1 MPHLLGQLLLPL
13 CLGLGGAAWGAAAQT
28 GMPTHPDRPITL
40 VVSFPPGG
48 APDQIARLLAPQLQ
62 ARWKNPVIVV
72 NRAGASGNLG
82 NDSVARAEADGHT
95 LLVTPNT
102 FTMVPHVLPAGGQH
116 ADVVKDYT
124 PIALLSSASMLML
137 ANPRLGAKTAGD
149 VARMAKTQPDLGY
162 ATSGNGSP
170 MHIVGELFNKVARVQ
185 LRHVPYKGTTPAIND
200 VLGNHVMLT
209 FLGMPV
215 AKPLIDAGRLVPL
228 AVADKARSSFLPSL
242 PTMQEQGFAGVEVD
256 ISFGVYGPRN
266 MDPTLADDI
275 NKTLREILAKP
286 EVAAQ
291 FKNLYQSVENQSR
304 SAFAEKTRAD
314 YKRYGKLV
322 KELGITAD

>member
-1 MPHLLGQLLLPL
+1 MRHLFGQLLLSV
-13 CLGLGGAAWGAAAQT
+13 GIGAVAMNAAAQA
-28 GMPTHPDRPITL
+28 GMPTHADKPVTL

-62 ARWKNPVIVV
+62 ARWKTPIIVV
-72 NRAGASGNLG
+72 NRAWASGNLG
-82 NDSVARAEADGHT
+82 NDSVARAELDGHT

-102 FTMVPHVLPAGGQH
+102 FTMVPHVLPAGSQQH

-137 ANPRLGAKTAGD
+137 ASPKLGAKTAGD
-149 VARMAKTQPDLGY
+149 VARMAKAQPDLGY

-170 MHIVGELFNKVARVQ
+170 MHIVGELFNKAARVQ

-200 VLGNHVMLT
+200 VLGGHVMLT

-228 AVADKARSSFLPSL
+228 AVADKARSPFLPNL
-242 PTMQEQGFAGVEVD
+242 ATMQEQGLAGVEID
-256 ISFGVYGPRN
+256 ISFGVYGPRS
-266 MDPTLADDI
+266 MPPALADDI
-275 NKTLREILAKP
+275 NKTLREILARP

-291 FKNLYQSVENQSR
+291 FKSMYQTVENQPR
-304 SAFAEKTRAD
+304 SAFVEKTRAD
-314 YKRYGKLV
+314 YERYGKLV

>member
-1 MPHLLGQLLLPL
+1 MRHLFGQLLLTV
-13 CLGLGGAAWGAAAQT
+13 GIGAVAMNAAAQA
-28 GMPTHPDRPITL
+28 GMPTHADKPVTL
-40 VVSFPPGG
+40 VVSFPAGG
-48 APDQIARLLAPQLQ
+48 APDQIARLPAPQLQ
-62 ARWKNPVIVV
+62 ARWKTPIIVV

-102 FTMVPHVLPAGGQH
+102 FTMVPHVLPAGSQQH

-137 ANPRLGAKTAGD
+137 ASPLLGAKTAGD
-149 VARMAKTQPDLGY
+149 VARMAKAQPDLGY

-170 MHIVGELFNKVARVQ
+170 MHIVGELFNKAARVQ

-200 VLGNHVMLT
+200 VLGGHVMLT

-228 AVADKARSSFLPSL
+228 AVADKARSPFLPNLS
-242 PTMQEQGFAGVEVD
+242 TMQEQGFAGVEID

-266 MDPTLADDI
+266 MAPALADDI

-291 FKNLYQSVENQSR
+291 FKSMYQTVENQPR
-304 SAFAEKTRAD
+304 GAFVEKTRAD
-314 YKRYGKLV
+314 YERYGKLV